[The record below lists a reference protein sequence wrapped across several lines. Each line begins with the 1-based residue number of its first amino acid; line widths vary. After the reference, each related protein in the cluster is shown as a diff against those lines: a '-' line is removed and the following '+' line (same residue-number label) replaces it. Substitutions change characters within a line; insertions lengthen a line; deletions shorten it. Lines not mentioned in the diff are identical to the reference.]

1 MLQCAAVTT
10 WMAIGGV
17 VLLALVIERLWRAS
31 DRRVAE
37 RAEKERD
44 DVLAMGDVVPA
55 SLHPKID
62 PARCIGSGA
71 CVAACPEHDVIGVVG
86 GRATLVNPLACIGHG
101 ACLEACPVRAI
112 ELVFGTESRGLELPR
127 LDKNFETTQPGLYVI
142 GELGGMGLI
151 RNAVSQGAQA
161 AEHVVA
167 KGARGDGADVMDAIV
182 VGAGPAGIAATLEL
196 VRSDRRVV
204 LLEAERFGGTI
215 AHYPRKKL
223 VMTGDVSMPIYG
235 RIGKSTMTKEQ
246 LADLLVDI
254 RTKTGLAVREGEH
267 VTEVRR
273 EASGEYVV
281 RATSGMFRARNVLLA
296 LGRRGSPSKLGVP
309 GEELSKVSYR
319 LLEPEAFEG
328 RDVLVVGG
336 GNSAVECALLLAD
349 AGTCKSVTISYRRE
363 AFARCR
369 AENRRKIDEAIAERR
384 VRPLMSTQVARIG
397 EGDVLL
403 RGEGLP
409 GGQLRIR
416 NDAVIIQ
423 IGGTSPTELLG
434 KFGIQ
439 LVTKYGER

>member
-1 MLQCAAVTT
+1 
-10 WMAIGGV
+10 MA
-17 VLLALVIERLWRAS
+17 LLLERLWRS
-31 DRRVAE
+31 RDRRVAA
-37 RAEKERD
+37 RVEKERD
-44 DVLAMGDVVPA
+44 DVAAMGDVVPA

-62 PARCIGSGA
+62 PIRCIGSGA
-71 CVAACPEHDVIGVVG
+71 CVAACPEHDVIGIVG
-86 GRATLVNPLACIGHG
+86 GRASLVNPLACIGHG

-112 ELVFGTESRGLELPR
+112 ELVFGTESQGLELPR
-127 LDKNFETTQPGLYVI
+127 LDKNFETTQPGLYVV

-161 AEHVVA
+161 AAHVAA
-167 KGARGDGADVMDAIV
+167 KGARGDGVDVMDAIV

-196 VRSDRRVV
+196 VRSERSVT
-204 LLEAERFGGTI
+204 LLEAETFGGTI

-223 VMTGDVSMPIYG
+223 VMTGDVSMPLYG
-235 RIGKSTMTKEQ
+235 RIGRSTMTKEQ

-254 RTKTGLAVREGEH
+254 RTRTGLAVREGEH
-267 VTEVRR
+267 VTAVER
-273 EASGEYVV
+273 EANGDFSV
-281 RATSGMFRARNVLLA
+281 RGTSRTFRGKSVLLA

-328 RDVLVVGG
+328 REVLVVGG

-369 AENRRKIDEAIAERR
+369 AENRRRIEEAIAERR
-384 VRPLMSTQVARIG
+384 VRPLMRSNVARIG

-409 GGQLRIR
+409 GGQIRIR
-416 NDAVIIQ
+416 NDAVIVQ